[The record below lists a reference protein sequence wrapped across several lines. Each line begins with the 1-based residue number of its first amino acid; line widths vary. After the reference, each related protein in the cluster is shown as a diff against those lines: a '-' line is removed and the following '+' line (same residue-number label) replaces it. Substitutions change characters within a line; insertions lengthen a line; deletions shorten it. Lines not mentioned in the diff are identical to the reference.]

1 MASAAPA
8 DWLQQDKRRMLHVVY
23 RVGDM
28 QKAIDFYKT
37 LGMDLL
43 RFRDIPEGKYSN
55 AFLGYASEETNFCL
69 ELTFNYGWWRFLGVF
84 RGLLMASCC
93 CMDCCMAAPAGQ

>member
-55 AFLGYASEETNFCL
+55 AFLGYGPEDSNFA
-69 ELTFNYGWWRFLGVF
+69 LGEHE
-84 RGLLMASCC
+84 
-93 CMDCCMAAPAGQ
+93 PAIPPAVYHAGPQLK